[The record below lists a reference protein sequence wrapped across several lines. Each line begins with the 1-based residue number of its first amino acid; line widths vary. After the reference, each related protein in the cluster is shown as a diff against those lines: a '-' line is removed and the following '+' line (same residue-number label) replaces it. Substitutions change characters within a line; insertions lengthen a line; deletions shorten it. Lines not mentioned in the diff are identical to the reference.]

1 MSLYLHNL
9 IVQGEHQRLDF
20 KYEISD
26 AKKIART
33 FSAFAN
39 TQGGT
44 LLVGVKDNGNIVGVR
59 TDEEEYMAEAAA
71 HIYCKPRVEYKIR
84 HHKVNEK
91 TVLEVVIPESK
102 KKPHRA
108 PWKDDTFK
116 AFVRVN
122 DQNFLAD
129 TVLLEAWKIRHHH
142 KKLLVRYDNQ
152 EQALFQL
159 LRDHPQI
166 TLRDYTNACQI
177 KRRAAIHILAQLI
190 LVKAIDYRIT
200 EKETYYYLPSDPH
213 QL

>member
-39 TQGGT
+39 SQGGT
-44 LLVGVKDNGNIVGVR
+44 LLIGVKDNGNIVGVR

-71 HIYCKPRVEYKIR
+71 HVYCKPRVEYKIR
-84 HHKVNEK
+84 HHKINEK
-91 TVLEVVIPESK
+91 TVLEVMIPESK

-108 PWKDDTFK
+108 PWKDDSLK
-116 AFVRVN
+116 AFVRVF

-129 TVLLEAWKIRHHH
+129 TVLLEAWRIRHHN
-142 KKLLVRYDNQ
+142 KKLLVRYDKQ

-159 LRDHPQI
+159 LRERPQI
-166 TLRDYTNACQI
+166 TLHDYLVTCQM
-177 KRRAAIHILAQLI
+177 KRRVAINIFAQLI
-190 LVKAIDYRIT
+190 LIKAIDYRIT
-200 EKETYYYLPSDPH
+200 EKETFYFLPSDKH
-213 QL
+213 